1 MSVPGG
7 QRKYLSRWTIS
18 AAVVVLAHV
27 GIAGAVLTWRKVIAP
42 PEFLAPVLVSLFPE
56 PPAPAQ
62 AERAPITGA
71 LAKPGE
77 HVQEQPDGSRASRRE
92 EGPESRPTEQSR
104 VAVTNPPSESGTTEL
119 GADTKT
125 AIGGGAPALQV
136 GRGSNPIDMIN
147 PGLPSNKGA
156 KSQDQRNAL
165 KNLLARLAMHS
176 GGHHPPSMV
185 FRSAAR
191 NAIGAL
197 EEPRSGVTGIT
208 GTTAAGPAVGTGR
221 TATNAIGATVTL
233 PQNAGGL
240 GTGPRP
246 AGPLASNT
254 VASPNA
260 GITATGLRRT
270 GTGTSSIGGPATAG
284 AGING
289 TTFRSR

>member
-7 QRKYLSRWTIS
+7 PRKYLSRWTIS

-42 PEFLAPVLVSLFPE
+42 PEFLAPVVVNLFPE

-62 AERAPITGA
+62 TALAPVTGA
-71 LAKPGE
+71 PAKPGE
-77 HVQEQPDGSRASRRE
+77 HMQEQRDDSSASRRE
-92 EGPESRPTEQSR
+92 ERPESRPTEQPR
-104 VAVTNPPSESGTTEL
+104 VAVTIPPSESGTTEL

-156 KSQDQRNAL
+156 KSHDQRNAL

-176 GGHHPPSMV
+176 GGHHPPSLV
-185 FRSAAR
+185 FRSVAR

-208 GTTAAGPAVGTGR
+208 GSTAAGPAVGTSR
-221 TATNAIGATVTL
+221 TATNAIGVTVML
-233 PQNAGGL
+233 PHNAGGL

-260 GITATGLRRT
+260 GITGTGLRRA
-270 GTGTSSIGGPATAG
+270 GSGTSSIGGPATAG

>member
-1 MSVPGG
+1 MSVPHGR
-7 QRKYLSRWTIS
+7 RKYLSRWTIS

-42 PEFLAPVLVSLFPE
+42 PEFLAPVVVNLFPA
-56 PPAPAQ
+56 PPAPTQ

-71 LAKPGE
+71 LARPGE
-77 HVQEQPDGSRASRRE
+77 HVQEQPDGSPASRRE
-92 EGPESRPTEQSR
+92 ERPESGPAEQPH
-104 VAVTNPPSESGTTEL
+104 VAVTIPPSKSGTTEP

-156 KSQDQRNAL
+156 KSHDQRNAL

-176 GGHHPPSMV
+176 GGHHPPSVV
-185 FRSAAR
+185 FRSVAR

-197 EEPRSGVTGIT
+197 EEPRSGVTGVT
-208 GTTAAGPAVGTGR
+208 GTTTAGPAVGTSP
-221 TATNAIGATVTL
+221 TATNAIGVTVML

-246 AGPLASNT
+246 AGPLASKT
-254 VASPNA
+254 VASSNA
-260 GITATGLRRT
+260 GITGTGLRRA
-270 GTGTSSIGGPATAG
+270 GSGTSSIGGPATAG

>member
-7 QRKYLSRWTIS
+7 QRKYVSRWTIS
-18 AAVVVLAHV
+18 AAIVVLAHV

-42 PEFLAPVLVSLFPE
+42 AEFLAPVVVNLFPA

-62 AERAPITGA
+62 AERAPVTGA
-71 LAKPGE
+71 PAKPGE
-77 HVQEQPDGSRASRRE
+77 HLQEQRDDGSASRRE
-92 EGPESRPTEQSR
+92 ERPESRPTEQPR
-104 VAVTNPPSESGTTEL
+104 VAVTVPPSESGTTEL
-119 GADTKT
+119 GADTKM

-156 KSQDQRNAL
+156 KSHDQRNAL

-176 GGHHPPSMV
+176 GGHHPPSLV
-185 FRSAAR
+185 FRSVAR

-197 EEPRSGVTGIT
+197 EDHRGGVTGVVGSTATRPAT
-208 GTTAAGPAVGTGR
+208 GANH
-221 TATNAIGATVTL
+221 TATNAIGATVVLQQST
-233 PQNAGGL
+233 GGP

-246 AGPLASNT
+246 TAPLASNT

-260 GITATGLRRT
+260 GITGTGLRRA
-270 GTGTSSIGGPATAG
+270 GSGTSSIGGPATAG